1 MKYSVSM
8 IINRFD
14 KKENLK
20 YVFFYRNTPSS
31 DGSINVGDVVSIKK
45 TINSVIIFE
54 YNIIDDNTIHDPFA

>member
-8 IINRFD
+8 IINKFD

-31 DGSINVGDVVSIKK
+31 DGSITK
-45 TINSVIIFE
+45 T
-54 YNIIDDNTIHDPFA
+54 